1 MKIGVFAIQGN
12 FEKHARMLR
21 RLGVDVLYVNEA
33 RQFAEIDALIL
44 PGGES
49 STMLK
54 LLDIENLFEPLQ
66 DFAREKPILGTC
78 AGTILLAS
86 EVTSPAQRS
95 LGIIDMTVERN
106 AYGRQVDSAIRTVR
120 PEKAFEDRTSPG
132 TLETVFIRAPIIR
145 EVRGE
150 TQTLAALDGNPI
162 LVEQGFHLAATF
174 HPEMTDDTRVHE
186 ILLRKVRDKE

>member
-21 RLGVDVLYVNEA
+21 KLGVDVLYVNEA
-33 RQFAEIDALIL
+33 RQFVEIDALIL

-106 AYGRQVDSAIRTVR
+106 AYGRQVDSAIRTVQ
-120 PEKAFEDRTSPG
+120 PEKAFEDRTSAG
-132 TLETVFIRAPIIR
+132 ELETVFIRAPIIR
-145 EVRGE
+145 EIRGE

-162 LVEQGFHLAATF
+162 LVEQGRHLAATF

>member
-12 FEKHARMLR
+12 FEKHARMLQK
-21 RLGVDVLYVNEA
+21 LGVDVLYVNEA
-33 RQFAEIDALIL
+33 RQLAEIDALIL

-54 LLDIENLFEPLQ
+54 LLDIENLFEPLKN
-66 DFAREKPILGTC
+66 FAHDKPILGTC

-106 AYGRQVDSAIRTVR
+106 AYGRQVDSAIRRVR
-120 PEKAFEDRTSPG
+120 PEKAFEDLTAPG
-132 TLETVFIRAPIIR
+132 ELETVFIRAPIIR
-145 EVRGE
+145 EIRGDA
-150 TQTLAALDGNPI
+150 QILASLDGNPI
-162 LVEQGFHLAATF
+162 LVEQGRHVAATF
-174 HPEMTDDTRVHE
+174 HPEMTGDTRVHE
-186 ILLRKVRDKE
+186 VLLRKVRDKE